1 MKKIII
7 FIIFIFTLVMNMS
20 IALFWNPEMNNKKDD
35 KMQSTAVFNNTRHLC
50 KVDGVSLLEYLDNTQ
65 SKEFD
70 SILSPLS
77 TFEIELVKEELNT
90 CSEDEIIKAFKKLKR
105 RLPEKEY
112 KRIEEILS
120 PFIDIEELEA
130 ILKNKYV

>member
-1 MKKIII
+1 MK
-7 FIIFIFTLVMNMS
+7 
-20 IALFWNPEMNNKKDD
+20 
-35 KMQSTAVFNNTRHLC
+35 C
-50 KVDGVSLLEYLDNTQ
+50 KVLQYLVIQDLCA
-65 SKEFD
+65 KLEFD

-90 CSEDEIIKAFKKLKR
+90 CSEDEIIKAFEKLKR

-120 PFIDIEELEA
+120 PFIDIEELES

>member
-7 FIIFIFTLVMNMS
+7 FIIFIFTLIMNMS
-20 IALFWNPEMNNKKDD
+20 IALFWNPEINNKKDD
-35 KMQSTAVFNNTRHLC
+35 EMQSTAVFSNTRPLC
-50 KVDGVSLLEYLDNTQ
+50 KADGVSLLEELDNTQ

-90 CSEDEIIKAFKKLKR
+90 CSEDEIIKAFEKLKR

-120 PFIDIEELEA
+120 PFIDIEELES
-130 ILKNKYV
+130 ILKK

>member
-7 FIIFIFTLVMNMS
+7 FIIFTFTLIMNMS
-20 IALFWNPEMNNKKDD
+20 IVLFWNPEIDNKKDD
-35 KMQSTAVFNNTRHLC
+35 EIQSTVVFGNTRSLC
-50 KVDGVSLLEYLDNTQ
+50 KVDGVILLEELDNSQ
-65 SKEFD
+65 SNELD

-77 TFEIELVKEELNT
+77 TFEIESIKEELNT

-120 PFIDIEELEA
+120 PFIDIEELDS